1 MKTPMLG
8 GDGASVKGKGWSSGF
23 GQAWDVGLRVANP
36 TYGSWGVGLR
46 FANPT
51 YLIAIRSDP

>member
-23 GQAWDVGLRVANP
+23 GQAWDVGLR
-36 TYGSWGVGLR
+36 